1 VVGLIT
7 LIRRTYFS
15 GIELERTEFEARKS
29 AIENEMSSI
38 AIDAFF
44 GKARAVRRFASLQ
57 AELGEVKHRIDRL
70 ERDCQ
75 EESQDACQA

>member
-7 LIRRTYFS
+7 LIRRTCFS
-15 GIELERTEFEARKS
+15 GIELTAFEARKS
-29 AIENEMSSI
+29 AIENEMNSI
-38 AIDAFF
+38 AVDAFF

-57 AELGEVKHRIDRL
+57 AESGEVKDRIDRL

-75 EESQDACQA
+75 EESQEACQV